1 MPTFT
6 PPTVKQSISGDR
18 LFSRF
23 GMQVGQS
30 VVKRDGTY
38 QLTPYPWLGEIADL
52 EDGVDYFLGGHRYQ
66 VPEDIA
72 TALEGDGFTVVRGEG
87 YGEGQYSEEEYGE

>member
-52 EDGVDYFLGGHRYQ
+52 EHGVDYFLGGHIYTVSDAVADGLR
-66 VPEDIA
+66 D
-72 TALEGDGFTVVRGEG
+72 DGFMVTDGLG
-87 YGEGQYSEEEYGE
+87 YGEGDYGDDRFGE